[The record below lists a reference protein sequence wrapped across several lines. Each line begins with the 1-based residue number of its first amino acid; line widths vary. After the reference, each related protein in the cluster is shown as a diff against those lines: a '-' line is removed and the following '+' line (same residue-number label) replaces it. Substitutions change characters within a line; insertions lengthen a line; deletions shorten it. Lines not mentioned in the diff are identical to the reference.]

1 MSTLP
6 VVKLSPA
13 EAVIAQLLR
22 QSKAPLFGLELVR
35 RSPEG
40 KLKLKK
46 GTVYVTLER
55 MEKKELL
62 TSELETSR
70 PAHLKEGAFY
80 IPRRLYRLTPK
91 GKQALTATLAAAAEL
106 HRFLAGPLK

>member
-1 MSTLP
+1 MRISP
-6 VVKLSPA
+6 VTKLSPA

-22 QSKAPLFGLELVR
+22 QSPSPLFGLELVR

-80 IPRRLYRLTPK
+80 IPRRLYRLTSK
-91 GKQALTATLAAAAEL
+91 GKQALAVTLAAAAEL
-106 HRFLAGPLK
+106 HGFLEAPSK